1 MILPTMTHTRRFY
14 LSSGTRQRRSL
25 GKKGFPGRGWLCL
38 RSPGPSPSGL
48 HRGLRR
54 MEEEFL
60 AKMQLSRSELAFPG
74 RTLVI
79 KMRKAWSCAMADT
92 RVGEME
98 GAWGRERPHC
108 LGFRREPPCP
118 LRCWKS
124 QKASRRGSRSAG
136 PGRQDLG
143 ARDASPA
150 TVCLNTSG
158 CFFRQFLFTVFIDW
172 RGEGSASALPPA
184 GSLSSPAGPR
194 ARHRGKL
201 LLLRPRQGKVRR
213 CCQSGR
219 LAPGRIRAGSS
230 DRRENTTASL
240 RGQPAR
246 SRGFREP
253 PKLLGRK
260 GTHSSQLVSQRDSY
274 ALAPTLAGNR
284 DVGGVSPNPALHLA
298 GLWRPFR
305 RHFHVHQAC
314 HPPNSLRDV
323 DRATAATSTALW
335 ERNA

>member
-1 MILPTMTHTRRFY
+1 MPPVPGSVPFRVT
-14 LSSGTRQRRSL
+14 SGTEKNGRGVL
-25 GKKGFPGRGWLCL
+25 GKDAAVKVRA
-38 RSPGPSPSGL
+38 S
-48 HRGLRR
+48 
-54 MEEEFL
+54 
-60 AKMQLSRSELAFPG
+60 LSRQDFSDKNEKSLVLCNG
-74 RTLVI
+74 RY
-79 KMRKAWSCAMADT
+79 KSRRD
-92 RVGEME
+92 G
-98 GAWGRERPHC
+98 GC
-108 LGFRREPPCP
+108 LGFRREPRCP

-136 PGRQDLG
+136 LGRQDLG

-172 RGEGSASALPPA
+172 RGEGSASAIPPT

-194 ARHRGKL
+194 ARHRGKLL

-246 SRGFREP
+246 SWGFREP

-274 ALAPTLAGNR
+274 ALAPTPAGNR

-323 DRATAATSTALW
+323 DGATAATSTALW

>member
-1 MILPTMTHTRRFY
+1 MPPVPGSVPLRVT
-14 LSSGTRQRRSL
+14 SGTKNGRGVL
-25 GKKGFPGRGWLCL
+25 GKDAAVKVRA
-38 RSPGPSPSGL
+38 S
-48 HRGLRR
+48 
-54 MEEEFL
+54 
-60 AKMQLSRSELAFPG
+60 LSRQDFSDKNEKSLVLCNG
-74 RTLVI
+74 RY
-79 KMRKAWSCAMADT
+79 KSRRD
-92 RVGEME
+92 G
-98 GAWGRERPHC
+98 GC

-136 PGRQDLG
+136 LGRQDLG

-194 ARHRGKL
+194 ARHCGKL

-246 SRGFREP
+246 SWGFREP

-274 ALAPTLAGNR
+274 ALAPTPAGNR

>member
-1 MILPTMTHTRRFY
+1 MPPVPGSVPFRVT
-14 LSSGTRQRRSL
+14 SGTEKNGRGVL
-25 GKKGFPGRGWLCL
+25 GKDAAVKVRA
-38 RSPGPSPSGL
+38 S
-48 HRGLRR
+48 
-54 MEEEFL
+54 
-60 AKMQLSRSELAFPG
+60 LSRQDFSDKNEKSLVLCNG
-74 RTLVI
+74 RY
-79 KMRKAWSCAMADT
+79 KSRRD
-92 RVGEME
+92 G
-98 GAWGRERPHC
+98 GC
-108 LGFRREPPCP
+108 LGFRREPRCP

-136 PGRQDLG
+136 LGRQDLG

-194 ARHRGKL
+194 ARHCGKL

-246 SRGFREP
+246 SWGFREP

>member
-1 MILPTMTHTRRFY
+1 MPPVPGSVPFRVT
-14 LSSGTRQRRSL
+14 SGTEKNGRGVL
-25 GKKGFPGRGWLCL
+25 GKDAAVKVRA
-38 RSPGPSPSGL
+38 S
-48 HRGLRR
+48 
-54 MEEEFL
+54 
-60 AKMQLSRSELAFPG
+60 LSRQDFSDKNEKS
-74 RTLVI
+74 LVLCNG
-79 KMRKAWSCAMADT
+79 KYKSRRD
-92 RVGEME
+92 G
-98 GAWGRERPHC
+98 GC
-108 LGFRREPPCP
+108 LGFRREPRCP

-136 PGRQDLG
+136 LGRQDLG

-194 ARHRGKL
+194 ARHCGKL

-230 DRRENTTASL
+230 DRWENTTASL

-246 SRGFREP
+246 SWGFREP

-274 ALAPTLAGNR
+274 ALAPTPAGNR

-323 DRATAATSTALW
+323 DGATAATSTALW

>member
-1 MILPTMTHTRRFY
+1 MPPVPGSVPFRVT
-14 LSSGTRQRRSL
+14 SGTEKNGRGVL
-25 GKKGFPGRGWLCL
+25 GKDAAVKVRA
-38 RSPGPSPSGL
+38 S
-48 HRGLRR
+48 
-54 MEEEFL
+54 
-60 AKMQLSRSELAFPG
+60 LSRQDFSDKNEKSLVLCNG
-74 RTLVI
+74 RY
-79 KMRKAWSCAMADT
+79 KSRRD
-92 RVGEME
+92 G
-98 GAWGRERPHC
+98 GC

-136 PGRQDLG
+136 LGRQDLG

-158 CFFRQFLFTVFIDW
+158 GFFRQFLFTVFTDW

-194 ARHRGKL
+194 ARHCGKL

-246 SRGFREP
+246 SWGFREP

-323 DRATAATSTALW
+323 DGATAATSTALW

>member
-1 MILPTMTHTRRFY
+1 MPPVPGSVPFRVT
-14 LSSGTRQRRSL
+14 SGTEKNGRGVL
-25 GKKGFPGRGWLCL
+25 GKDAAVKVRA
-38 RSPGPSPSGL
+38 S
-48 HRGLRR
+48 
-54 MEEEFL
+54 
-60 AKMQLSRSELAFPG
+60 LSRQDFSDKNEKSLVLCNG
-74 RTLVI
+74 RY
-79 KMRKAWSCAMADT
+79 KSRRD
-92 RVGEME
+92 G
-98 GAWGRERPHC
+98 GC
-108 LGFRREPPCP
+108 LGFRREPRCP

-136 PGRQDLG
+136 LGRQDLG

-158 CFFRQFLFTVFIDW
+158 CFFRQFLFTVFTDW

-194 ARHRGKL
+194 ARHCGKL

-246 SRGFREP
+246 SWGFREP

-274 ALAPTLAGNR
+274 ALAPTPAGNR

>member
-1 MILPTMTHTRRFY
+1 MPPVPGSVPFRVT
-14 LSSGTRQRRSL
+14 SGTEKNGRGVL
-25 GKKGFPGRGWLCL
+25 GKDAAVKVRA
-38 RSPGPSPSGL
+38 S
-48 HRGLRR
+48 
-54 MEEEFL
+54 
-60 AKMQLSRSELAFPG
+60 LSRQDFSDKNEKSLVLCNG
-74 RTLVI
+74 RY
-79 KMRKAWSCAMADT
+79 KSRRD
-92 RVGEME
+92 G
-98 GAWGRERPHC
+98 GC

-172 RGEGSASALPPA
+172 RREGSASAIPPA

-194 ARHRGKL
+194 ARHCGKL

-219 LAPGRIRAGSS
+219 LAPRRIRAGSS

-246 SRGFREP
+246 SWGFREP

-323 DRATAATSTALW
+323 DGATAATSTALW

>member
-1 MILPTMTHTRRFY
+1 MPPVPGSVPFRVT
-14 LSSGTRQRRSL
+14 SGTEKNGRGVL
-25 GKKGFPGRGWLCL
+25 GKDAAVKVRA
-38 RSPGPSPSGL
+38 S
-48 HRGLRR
+48 
-54 MEEEFL
+54 
-60 AKMQLSRSELAFPG
+60 LSRQDFSDKNEKSLVLCNG
-74 RTLVI
+74 RY
-79 KMRKAWSCAMADT
+79 KSRRD
-92 RVGEME
+92 G
-98 GAWGRERPHC
+98 GC

-136 PGRQDLG
+136 LGRQDLG

-158 CFFRQFLFTVFIDW
+158 GFFRQFLFTVFIDW
-172 RGEGSASALPPA
+172 RGEGSASAIPPA

-246 SRGFREP
+246 SWGFREP

>member
-1 MILPTMTHTRRFY
+1 MPPVPGSVPFRVT
-14 LSSGTRQRRSL
+14 SGTEKNGRGVL
-25 GKKGFPGRGWLCL
+25 GKDAAVKVRA
-38 RSPGPSPSGL
+38 S
-48 HRGLRR
+48 
-54 MEEEFL
+54 
-60 AKMQLSRSELAFPG
+60 LSRQDFSDKNEKSLVLCNG
-74 RTLVI
+74 RY
-79 KMRKAWSCAMADT
+79 KSRRD
-92 RVGEME
+92 G
-98 GAWGRERPHC
+98 GC
-108 LGFRREPPCP
+108 LGFRREPRCP

-136 PGRQDLG
+136 LGRQDLG

-158 CFFRQFLFTVFIDW
+158 CFFRQFLFTVFTDW
-172 RGEGSASALPPA
+172 RGEGSASAIPPA

-194 ARHRGKL
+194 ARHCGKL

-246 SRGFREP
+246 SWGFREP

-274 ALAPTLAGNR
+274 ALAPTPAGNR

>member
-1 MILPTMTHTRRFY
+1 MPPVPGSVPFRVT
-14 LSSGTRQRRSL
+14 SGTEKNGRGVL
-25 GKKGFPGRGWLCL
+25 GKDAAVKVRA
-38 RSPGPSPSGL
+38 S
-48 HRGLRR
+48 
-54 MEEEFL
+54 
-60 AKMQLSRSELAFPG
+60 LSRQDFSDKNEKSLVLCNG
-74 RTLVI
+74 RY
-79 KMRKAWSCAMADT
+79 KSRRD
-92 RVGEME
+92 G
-98 GAWGRERPHC
+98 GC
-108 LGFRREPPCP
+108 LGFRREPRCP

-136 PGRQDLG
+136 LGRQDLG

-158 CFFRQFLFTVFIDW
+158 CFFRQFLFTVFTDW
-172 RGEGSASALPPA
+172 RGEGSASAIPPA

-194 ARHRGKL
+194 ARHCGKL

-230 DRRENTTASL
+230 DRRENETASL

-246 SRGFREP
+246 SWGFREP

-323 DRATAATSTALW
+323 DGATAATSTALW

>member
-1 MILPTMTHTRRFY
+1 MPPVPGSVPFRVT
-14 LSSGTRQRRSL
+14 SGTEKNGRGVL
-25 GKKGFPGRGWLCL
+25 GKDAAVKVRA
-38 RSPGPSPSGL
+38 S
-48 HRGLRR
+48 
-54 MEEEFL
+54 
-60 AKMQLSRSELAFPG
+60 LSRQDFSDKNEKSLVLCNG
-74 RTLVI
+74 RY
-79 KMRKAWSCAMADT
+79 KSRRD
-92 RVGEME
+92 G
-98 GAWGRERPHC
+98 GC

-158 CFFRQFLFTVFIDW
+158 CFFRQFLFTVFTDW

-194 ARHRGKL
+194 ARHCGKL
-201 LLLRPRQGKVRR
+201 LLRRPRQGKVRR

-219 LAPGRIRAGSS
+219 LALG
-230 DRRENTTASL
+230 ENPSRKFRQVGERTASL

-246 SRGFREP
+246 SWGFREP

-323 DRATAATSTALW
+323 DGATAATSTALW

>member
-1 MILPTMTHTRRFY
+1 MPPVPGSVPFRVT
-14 LSSGTRQRRSL
+14 SGTEKNGRGVL
-25 GKKGFPGRGWLCL
+25 GKDAAVKVRA
-38 RSPGPSPSGL
+38 S
-48 HRGLRR
+48 
-54 MEEEFL
+54 
-60 AKMQLSRSELAFPG
+60 LSRQDFSDKNEKSLVLCNG
-74 RTLVI
+74 RY
-79 KMRKAWSCAMADT
+79 KSRRD
-92 RVGEME
+92 G
-98 GAWGRERPHC
+98 GC
-108 LGFRREPPCP
+108 LGFRREPRCP

-136 PGRQDLG
+136 LGRQDLG

-158 CFFRQFLFTVFIDW
+158 GFFRQFLFTVFTDW

-230 DRRENTTASL
+230 DRWENETASL

-246 SRGFREP
+246 SWGFREP

-284 DVGGVSPNPALHLA
+284 DVGGVSPNPALHFA

>member
-1 MILPTMTHTRRFY
+1 MPPVPGSVPFRVT
-14 LSSGTRQRRSL
+14 SGTEKNGRGVL
-25 GKKGFPGRGWLCL
+25 GKDAAVKVRA
-38 RSPGPSPSGL
+38 S
-48 HRGLRR
+48 
-54 MEEEFL
+54 
-60 AKMQLSRSELAFPG
+60 LSRQDFSDKNEKNLVLCNG
-74 RTLVI
+74 RY
-79 KMRKAWSCAMADT
+79 KSRRD
-92 RVGEME
+92 G
-98 GAWGRERPHC
+98 GC
-108 LGFRREPPCP
+108 LGFRREPRCP

-136 PGRQDLG
+136 LGRQDLG

-194 ARHRGKL
+194 ARHCGKL

-246 SRGFREP
+246 SWGFREP

-274 ALAPTLAGNR
+274 ALAPTPAGNR

-323 DRATAATSTALW
+323 DGATAATSTALW

>member
-1 MILPTMTHTRRFY
+1 MPPVPGSVPFRVT
-14 LSSGTRQRRSL
+14 SGTEKNGRGVL
-25 GKKGFPGRGWLCL
+25 GKDAAVKVRA
-38 RSPGPSPSGL
+38 S
-48 HRGLRR
+48 
-54 MEEEFL
+54 
-60 AKMQLSRSELAFPG
+60 LSRQDFSDKNEKSLVLCNG
-74 RTLVI
+74 RY
-79 KMRKAWSCAMADT
+79 KSRRD
-92 RVGEME
+92 G
-98 GAWGRERPHC
+98 GC

-136 PGRQDLG
+136 LGRQDLG

-158 CFFRQFLFTVFIDW
+158 GFFRQFLFTVFIDW

-194 ARHRGKL
+194 ARHCGKL

-246 SRGFREP
+246 SWGFREP

-323 DRATAATSTALW
+323 DGATAATSTALW